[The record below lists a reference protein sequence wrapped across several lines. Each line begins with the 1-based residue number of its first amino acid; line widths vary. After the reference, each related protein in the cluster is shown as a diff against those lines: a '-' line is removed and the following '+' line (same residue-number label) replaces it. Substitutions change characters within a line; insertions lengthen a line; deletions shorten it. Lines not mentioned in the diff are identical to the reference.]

1 MTLRVWVKVRAF
13 AMKFLMGVPAC
24 SLDAYERVVDA
35 IFSMPG
41 DLLNQDEVPGTP
53 NSLQVPLGLLFRSH

>member
-1 MTLRVWVKVRAF
+1 MCQSWNICDVIVDR
-13 AMKFLMGVPAC
+13 VPAC

-35 IFSMPG
+35 IFSMPS

-53 NSLQVPLGLLFRSH
+53 NSLQVPLCLF